1 LNKRLE
7 LRIHGTPKFCT
18 AVVITSQL
26 LSVFTVIDT
35 VAEVKLRDLLDHTI
49 LSIVQVHEIIFTSV
63 AGKNIQKIVPVFKLV
78 FALGIVST
86 NKDSPDH
93 TVTVICF

>member
-7 LRIHGTPKFCT
+7 LRIHGTPKICT

-26 LSVFTVIDT
+26 LFTVIDML
-35 VAEVKLRDLLDHTI
+35 AEVKLQDLLDHAI
-49 LSIVQVHEIIFTSV
+49 LCIVQVHEIILTSV

-86 NKDSPDH
+86 NKDSPAN